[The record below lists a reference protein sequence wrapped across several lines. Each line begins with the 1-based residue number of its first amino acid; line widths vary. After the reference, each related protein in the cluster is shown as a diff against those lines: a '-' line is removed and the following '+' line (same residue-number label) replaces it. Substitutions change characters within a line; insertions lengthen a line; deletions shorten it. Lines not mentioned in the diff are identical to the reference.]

1 MTKEDVKN
9 KTCIILDNIR
19 SAYNVG
25 SAFRTA
31 DGAGVSQIYLCGI
44 TPFPPH
50 NKLAKTALGATFFVP
65 WKYFKTTEEAIEE
78 ARKDGFTVFAIENG
92 VPKTED
98 YQKIDYPEKSAFV
111 FGNEV
116 EGLSEHSLAKCDK
129 IVEIP
134 MRGKKNSLNV
144 ATTIGII
151 LFNLVK

>member
-1 MTKEDVKN
+1 MNDIVL
-9 KTCIILDNIR
+9 ILDNIR

-31 DGAGVSQIYLCGI
+31 DGAGVSKIYLCGI
-44 TPFPPH
+44 SPYPPH

-65 WKYFKTTEEAIEE
+65 WEHVKTTEEAVDKAKQEGYTIYAVENNV
-78 ARKDGFTVFAIENG
+78 KKTVNYKVEKYAE
-92 VPKTED
+92 KT
-98 YQKIDYPEKSAFV
+98 AFV

-116 EGLSEHSLAKCDK
+116 EGLPEKILEKCDR

-134 MRGKKNSLNV
+134 MYGKKNSLNV

-151 LFNLVK
+151 LFNLCE

>member
-1 MTKEDVKN
+1 MLKPKQIT
-9 KTCIILDNIR
+9 IILDNIR

-31 DGAGVSQIYLCGI
+31 DGAGISKIYICGI
-44 TPFPPH
+44 SPYPPH

-65 WKYFKTTEEAIEE
+65 WEYCKTTEEAIDLAKKEGYE
-78 ARKDGFTVFAIENG
+78 ICAVENG
-92 VPKTED
+92 VEKTEN
-98 YQKIDYPEKSAFV
+98 YKIANYADKLAFV

-116 EGLSEHSLAKCDK
+116 EGLSKKILEKCDK

-134 MRGKKNSLNV
+134 MHGKKNSLNV

-151 LFNLVK
+151 LFNLVD